1 LAENEQSRIPM
12 ITSTASCIQPEF
24 FFTAPSSTLR
34 SRRSYLYGLPRKEPG
49 FLAALGLELSLIRRR
64 TSLLLAPLI
73 LESTPWWNYQPF
85 PVSPLTLVE
94 DCVAEPHSPCHFKLW
109 ASDPRCDS
117 SVRPL
122 FGEVLLTITCYCLL
136 ATYTPA
142 LSISTCWPI
151 YSRAHSF
158 YLERHLPGFMGL
170 SLEYLPFDVLFYIGS
185 HLDVDD
191 VVHLHQ
197 TCSHLKQL
205 LDESTFCRR
214 TVEVCDVPILC
225 QVDVD

>member
-1 LAENEQSRIPM
+1 LYTSRVL
-12 ITSTASCIQPEF
+12 
-24 FFTAPSSTLR
+24 FTAPSSIFH
-34 SRRSYLYGLPRKEPG
+34 SRLSYLYGLPRKEPI
-49 FLAALGLELSLIRRR
+49 FPTALGSELSLIRRR
-64 TSLLLAPLI
+64 TSLLSAPLT
-73 LESTPWWNYQPF
+73 LAFTPWWNYQPF
-85 PVSPLTLVE
+85 PVSPLTN
-94 DCVAEPHSPCHFKLW
+94 PCRKLCRRASSTRHFKLW

-122 FGEVLLTITCYCLL
+122 FGEVLLTIASYCLL
-136 ATYTPA
+136 TTYTLA
-142 LSISTCWPI
+142 LSITTCWHI

-214 TVEVCDVPILC
+214 TVEVCDASILC
-225 QVDVD
+225 RVDVD